1 MSTNQDGPARRRGRP
16 LSATVEQS
24 VFDETL
30 RLVAETTPDALTR
43 RAIADGA
50 GVSRQT
56 LYNRWPTTADILLD
70 ALLERASHTIGIGER
85 TDIRS
90 YLGDLAGAVNGWAR
104 PALRA
109 VVTFAQSDPRFARRF
124 HDEFLATR
132 HRALTAAVTTSSSD
146 PSRSDLDAEL
156 IAASMWYRVL
166 IVDAELDARWV
177 DDMTR
182 LVIADAERRPAQ

>member
-1 MSTNQDGPARRRGRP
+1 MRRGRP

-24 VFDETL
+24 VFEETL
-30 RLVAETTPDALTR
+30 RLIATTTPDALTR

-70 ALLERASHTIGIGER
+70 ALLDRAAHTVGAGER
-85 TDIRS
+85 GDLRS
-90 YLGDLAGAVNGWAR
+90 YLTDLAAAVNGWAR

-109 VVTFAQSDPRFARRF
+109 VATFAQSDTRFAQRF
-124 HDEFLATR
+124 HDEFLAAR
-132 HRALTAAVTTSSSD
+132 HGALTSAVRASSPD
-146 PSRSDLDAEL
+146 PERSDRNAEL

-166 IVDAELDARWV
+166 IVDAELDAEWV
-177 DDMTR
+177 DVMTK
-182 LVIADAERRPAQ
+182 LVDASPTLGQPTPGNHS

>member
-1 MSTNQDGPARRRGRP
+1 MSKNKDRPARRRGRP

-30 RLVAETTPDALTR
+30 RLIATTTPDALTR

-70 ALLERASHTIGIGER
+70 ALLERAAHTIGIDMR
-85 TDIRS
+85 SDLRS
-90 YLGDLAGAVNGWAR
+90 YLGDLAAAVDGWAR

-109 VVTFAQSDPRFARRF
+109 VAAFAQSNPTFARRF
-124 HDEFLATR
+124 NDEFLAAR
-132 HRALTAAVTTSSSD
+132 HGALTAAVRASSHD
-146 PSRSDLDAEL
+146 PGRSDLEAEL
-156 IAASMWYRVL
+156 IAASIWYRVL

-177 DDMTR
+177 EDMIG
-182 LVIADAERRPAQ
+182 LVGADADRRPAR